1 MQKLIRFSDI
11 MKLWVPNVKGG
22 WIKNFLLESRRI
34 LLTFLCPGMKV
45 DLEKRI
51 WRELLGWLL
60 TVHLSSSPSL
70 RRFNC
75 HVQLINERRDSWK
88 PLWKNGG
95 GGKYKLYCYVTV
107 IEKWLTRLYYVED
120 WRNGMFLFTN
130 LSKIFLQEHFRVTAA
145 KPLRQSYLSLILARV
160 YDNYF
165 FVLTDAT
172 IVLIEPSYPRREV
185 AIDRY
190 HQWKG

>member
-1 MQKLIRFSDI
+1 
-11 MKLWVPNVKGG
+11 
-22 WIKNFLLESRRI
+22 
-34 LLTFLCPGMKV
+34 
-45 DLEKRI
+45 
-51 WRELLGWLL
+51 
-60 TVHLSSSPSL
+60 
-70 RRFNC
+70 
-75 HVQLINERRDSWK
+75 
-88 PLWKNGG
+88 
-95 GGKYKLYCYVTV
+95 
-107 IEKWLTRLYYVED
+107 
-120 WRNGMFLFTN
+120 MFLFTN

-190 HQWKG
+190 HQ